1 MTLTMLDTMA
11 PVAVASRVRAGLGHE
26 YGWTATTA
34 AGVSFQDTANATKR
48 SAQRLGRT
56 QT

>member
-26 YGWTATTA
+26 YGWTATA
-34 AGVSFQDTANATKR
+34 AGVCFQHTANATKR